1 MEKYFKQA
9 IQRMRSLEKTV
20 SEMEW
25 NSIAKKENLLSS
37 ESIKYISKR
46 DFNILQK
53 EVKAS

>member
-46 DFNILQK
+46 DFITLQK
-53 EVKAS
+53 EMRAS